1 MNELIP
7 YDSNDTPIE
16 CLYQWDISQGIT
28 FKNTTLIYG
37 ANSVPWIHFSGK
49 LCQTAYVVSP
59 TVGALDASNRANL
72 TAIVPAPLLE
82 NADTI
87 SVYLYEK
94 NNVTGGGYRTTAKTK
109 IPVVPRS
116 KPENYESL
124 TE

>member
-1 MNELIP
+1 MNKLIP

-28 FKNTTLIYG
+28 FKDTTLIYG
-37 ANSVPWIHFSGK
+37 SNSVPWIHFSNK
-49 LCQTAYVVSP
+49 LCSTAYVVSP
-59 TVGALDASNRANL
+59 TVGTLDASNKTNL
-72 TAIVPAPLLE
+72 TAIVPAELLE
-82 NADTI
+82 KADAI

-94 NNVTGGGYRTTAKTK
+94 NNVSGGGYRTTAKTK

-116 KPENYESL
+116 KPADYDSL